1 MLKHVKKRIDFHAHF
16 IIFPISFHS
25 EVYIP
30 EESNM
35 SRKFK
40 SEARL
45 SQTDIT
51 PTAMNTRH
59 EMYSSSYKISE
70 NQNVSMNLVG
80 DRLLCSKESRLLSV
94 SNAQLAGSR
103 RNLSGSRRNLSGSNN
118 SVNIKPQPS
127 PRLSRTVSHNP
138 TNPPPKRSP
147 REVRRTPSLDA
158 KKSKSYKQP
167 LKEKKSSGLFGLFG
181 KKK

>member
-1 MLKHVKKRIDFHAHF
+1 
-16 IIFPISFHS
+16 
-25 EVYIP
+25 
-30 EESNM
+30 M

-45 SQTDIT
+45 SQGDI

-59 EMYSSSYKISE
+59 EMYSSTYKISE
-70 NQNVSMNLVG
+70 NQNLSMNLVG

-103 RNLSGSRRNLSGSNN
+103 RNLAGSRRNLSGSNS
-118 SVNIKPQPS
+118 SVNKSSAHNNKPSPS

-138 TNPPPKRSP
+138 TNSQHHHQPPSRSP
-147 REVRRTPSLDA
+147 GNTRRSESYHK
-158 KKSKSYKQP
+158 KKSTHKQP

-181 KKK
+181 KKSK

>member
-1 MLKHVKKRIDFHAHF
+1 
-16 IIFPISFHS
+16 
-25 EVYIP
+25 
-30 EESNM
+30 M

-45 SQTDIT
+45 SQGDI

-59 EMYSSSYKISE
+59 EMYSSTYKISE
-70 NQNVSMNLVG
+70 NQNLSMNLVG

-103 RNLSGSRRNLSGSNN
+103 RNLAGSRRNLSGSNS
-118 SVNIKPQPS
+118 SVNKSSSAHNNKPSPS

-138 TNPPPKRSP
+138 TNSQHHHQPPSRSP
-147 REVRRTPSLDA
+147 GNTRRSESYHK
-158 KKSKSYKQP
+158 KKSTHKQP

-181 KKK
+181 KKSK